1 MCACR
6 LEQQLAKRRARL
18 AELKTNMEEERER
31 QSSTDPEGLKLLARS
46 QVSWGG
52 VLDIPGEGRGGWS
65 PPYSCTNKWYNLRQ
79 G

>member
-46 QVSWGG
+46 QVSCGG

-65 PPYSCTNKWYNLRQ
+65 PPYSCTNKLYNLRQ